1 MKIYIKNSYLVFA
14 NELLIL
20 MDVVSVGAVDF
31 ALSLSHSAKV
41 FQLWTFGSRQ
51 SLIFLLS
58 SASFYFVQ
66 LSLKMSKSWR
76 HSKVTWLLFG
86 SSSAHMSRVDT
97 SATHWCEVQPVS
109 VQHHFRC
116 SRPSGGHW
124 CVCVFGCL
132 DVRLKDERWA
142 SCFSFEVKWS
152 EVKWMVA
159 VRWAKKQSDLRHV
172 AGVVTAL
179 HTFRSNKVSR
189 ARLVNKAA
197 AGRLRCQN
205 NCSGG
210 SLNAPL
216 SEISFCAG
224 QAWTRKKHSSGSW
237 RSWVTVQPCFVDA
250 VSKPVKV
257 TERSHVFTGS
267 RKNKEKHDKR
277 NSDPFECG

>member
-51 SLIFLLS
+51 SLIFLSS

-97 SATHWCEVQPVS
+97 PATHWCEVQPVS

-116 SRPSGGHW
+116 SRPSGGQW
-124 CVCVFGCL
+124 CVYVCVCLAVWMFGWRMSVEPVVSAL
-132 DVRLKDERWA
+132 
-142 SCFSFEVKWS
+142 KWS
-152 EVKWMVA
+152 EVKWSE
-159 VRWAKKQSDLRHV
+159 WLQSDER
-172 AGVVTAL
+172 
-179 HTFRSNKVSR
+179 RNKVTSD
-189 ARLVNKAA
+189 
-197 AGRLRCQN
+197 
-205 NCSGG
+205 
-210 SLNAPL
+210 
-216 SEISFCAG
+216 
-224 QAWTRKKHSSGSW
+224 TW
-237 RSWVTVQPCFVDA
+237 R
-250 VSKPVKV
+250 VS
-257 TERSHVFTGS
+257 
-267 RKNKEKHDKR
+267 
-277 NSDPFECG
+277 